1 MFSSGSQR
9 IRIYGRRGQ
18 GKSLAGLLLGG
29 GCFPAGRVGTAEGS
43 PDDPLLPRLQPDP
56 ALPRVLGTCPTQRC
70 FQHLRLGA
78 QPLLH
83 SRKIFV
89 QGLGTRRGGNKSHL
103 GVERAALLRL
113 LCLPLQVASQALRPA
128 VPGPGPG
135 IPLHRR
141 AWGASYSCIPHSV
154 PAVICQPSQQTVT
167 KPTMCLAQCRAL
179 DAVGE
184 PGPALTSRLLRASEA
199 GWPVGRP

>member
-1 MFSSGSQR
+1 MGGEAR
-9 IRIYGRRGQ
+9 TAAEWR
-18 GKSLAGLLLGG
+18 LL
-29 GCFPAGRVGTAEGS
+29 PPRDTAEGS

-56 ALPRVLGTCPTQRC
+56 ALPRVPGTCPTRRC

-113 LCLPLQVASQALRPA
+113 LCLPLQVASQALRPT

-141 AWGASYSCIPHSV
+141 ACFRDGPGV
-154 PAVICQPSQQTVT
+154 PATAFLIPFRQSSVSPVSRRLRNLLCAWHSAGPWTLSVNQ
-167 KPTMCLAQCRAL
+167 AL
-179 DAVGE
+179 PLP
-184 PGPALTSRLLRASEA
+184 PGSCELVRQADRW
-199 GWPVGRP
+199 GGRDSLGGAME